1 MPELPDV
8 EVFRQYFKQ
17 TALHQPLTAV
27 TVADERVLDDI
38 RPEDLSRGVKGRSF
52 VDARRHGKHLFG
64 QLSDGGWIM
73 FHFGMTGFFKYFKK
87 EDSAPGHPRLVFEF
101 ENDYRLAWDC
111 QRMIGRV
118 GLVED
123 PETFVAESDLGPDAL
138 EIPRDMF
145 LDRLAGKRGM
155 IKTALMDQSLL
166 AGVGNVYSDDILFQ
180 CRLHPKTA
188 VDHVS
193 ESDRKRII
201 DAMGDVLETAISAKV
216 DPAEM
221 PDRLLTAHRG
231 GDDQCPNCGGQLE
244 KVKVSGRN
252 GWYCPVCQPSQ

>member
-17 TALHQPLTAV
+17 TALHQAVTAV
-27 TVADERVLDDI
+27 AVEDERVLGDV
-38 RPEDLSRGVKGRSF
+38 RPEDVSTAAKGRSF
-52 VDARRHGKHLFG
+52 IDARRHGKHLFA

-87 EDSAPGHPRLVFEF
+87 EEAAPEHPRVIFEF

-111 QRMIGRV
+111 QRMIGEV
-118 GLVED
+118 ALVEN
-123 PETFVAESDLGPDAL
+123 PETFISEKDLGPDAL
-138 EIPRDMF
+138 EILKEVF
-145 LDRLAGKRGM
+145 LERLAGKRGM

-188 VDHVS
+188 VGDLS
-193 ESDRKRII
+193 ESDRERIF
-201 DAMGDVLETAISAKV
+201 DAMGNVLQTAISAKV

-231 GDDQCPNCGGQLE
+231 RDNQCPNCGGELE
-244 KVKVSGRN
+244 KIKVSGRN
-252 GWYCPVCQPSQ
+252 GWNCPRCQRPN